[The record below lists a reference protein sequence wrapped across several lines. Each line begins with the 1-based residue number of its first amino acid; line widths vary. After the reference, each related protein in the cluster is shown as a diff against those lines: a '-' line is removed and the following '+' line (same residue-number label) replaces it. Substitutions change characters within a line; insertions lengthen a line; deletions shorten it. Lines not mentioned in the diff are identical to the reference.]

1 MLLRLMMPAPGTG
14 AVEQAW
20 APHLQDYM
28 DQVGQRDDR
37 AFFAAAAL
45 CFIVPVGAKL
55 LHKLTASRSVFNF
68 SMLHAKLPATAHATE
83 LRAPRPPMSKG

>member
-1 MLLRLMMPAPGTG
+1 MMPAPGTG

-45 CFIVPVGAKL
+45 CFIVPALVMLAWAASAGY
-55 LHKLTASRSVFNF
+55 LTPNTSLYS
-68 SMLHAKLPATAHATE
+68 SY
-83 LRAPRPPMSKG
+83 